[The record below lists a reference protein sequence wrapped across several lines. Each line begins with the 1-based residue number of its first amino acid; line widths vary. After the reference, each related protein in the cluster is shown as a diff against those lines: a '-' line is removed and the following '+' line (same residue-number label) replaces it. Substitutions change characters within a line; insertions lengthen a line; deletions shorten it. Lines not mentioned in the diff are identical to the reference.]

1 MQSVIIQQCDGS
13 EEGYVLVAVLAH
25 VLEFW
30 HNLTI
35 QNTHVYKRLVLLQKA
50 KIVELKRKLKE
61 RNAII
66 DIGLDTTRA
75 LRIIELEEENNHL
88 SSKCATLERTSR
100 DASEMIDTINR
111 LSAENSRYKRKLDRI
126 KNSASKAKD

>member
-1 MQSVIIQQCDGS
+1 MSYGKTRK
-13 EEGYVLVAVLAH
+13 
-25 VLEFW
+25 LE
-30 HNLTI
+30 N
-35 QNTHVYKRLVLLQKA
+35 YKRLVLLQKA